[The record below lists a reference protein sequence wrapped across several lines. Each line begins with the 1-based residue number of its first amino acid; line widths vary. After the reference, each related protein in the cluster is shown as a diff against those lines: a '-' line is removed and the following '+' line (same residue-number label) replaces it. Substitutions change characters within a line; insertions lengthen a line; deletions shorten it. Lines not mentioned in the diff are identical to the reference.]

1 MLGCGAKGAAGRG
14 WALSNA
20 GANRKIE
27 RNANFFMGEVLQR
40 YTSGRM
46 RSRTNSS
53 PHQLPPSCCRPRRG
67 RTGVGDPGYIPV
79 PPPLANRADFASL
92 RPVQAW
98 FLQVYHNVVDHP
110 LNGLEA
116 HLLTVVGF
124 LLAFFA
130 IARLLSERRQP
141 GNTFAWLLA
150 IAFVPYVG
158 VPLYLMLGGR
168 KIRRLAARKA
178 RLSPLLPGVAPSP
191 ACTNPTARVLTLNGA
206 CPPVGG
212 NRVTMLTTGEQS
224 FSEIEG
230 RILAAK
236 HTIHI
241 MTFILARDEVGK
253 RLVTLLAKR
262 ASEGVKVRLLL
273 DSLGS
278 FVSSRGFCDPIRR
291 AGGEVVRFMP
301 VLPLQTRGSANLRNH
316 RKIAVFDHCVAAIGG
331 RNVAREYMGA
341 VPSKRRWRDFGAIIE
356 GPAVSLL
363 NEIFVADW
371 AFAGGK
377 PLPPGNTELPWDI
390 PDAAGDS
397 ELQVVAS
404 GPDVAGDPL
413 YEGILSFV
421 QQAEQSVWIVTP
433 YFIPDEVLF
442 RSLLLKARAGIDV
455 RIVVPAKSNHPV
467 TDLARRYFLRELR
480 AAGAKILYYGP
491 GMNHA
496 KMLLVD
502 ESYGLFGSANMDLR
516 SLFVNFEVGVVSYS
530 RNEAAAMARWM
541 HEVFAQTKPMPE
553 PRKHRRLV
561 PAIGEE
567 IARLLAP
574 LL

>member
-1 MLGCGAKGAAGRG
+1 VK
-14 WALSNA
+14 
-20 GANRKIE
+20 
-27 RNANFFMGEVLQR
+27 
-40 YTSGRM
+40 
-46 RSRTNSS
+46 
-53 PHQLPPSCCRPRRG
+53 
-67 RTGVGDPGYIPV
+67 
-79 PPPLANRADFASL
+79 
-92 RPVQAW
+92 AW
-98 FLQVYHNVVDHP
+98 FTETWHNLTEHP

-116 HLLTVVGF
+116 HLLTVLGF
-124 LLAFFA
+124 LLAFFV

-158 VPLYLMLGGR
+158 VPLYLLLGGR

-178 RLSPLLPGVAPSP
+178 RLSPGIPGAPPSP
-191 ACTNPTARVLTLNGA
+191 AATRPTARVLTLNGV

-212 NRVTMLTTGEQS
+212 NRVTFLTSGEQS
-224 FSEIEG
+224 FAEIE
-230 RILAAK
+230 RLILDAK
-236 HTIHI
+236 HSIHI

-253 RLVTLLAKR
+253 RLVSLLAKR
-262 ASEGVKVRLLL
+262 AGEGVKVRLLL

-278 FVSSRGFCDPIRR
+278 FMSSRGFCDPIRQ

-316 RKIAVFDHCVAAIGG
+316 RKIGIIDHRIAAIGG
-331 RNVAREYMGA
+331 RNVAREYMGPT
-341 VPSKRRWRDFGAIIE
+341 PSRRRWRDFGAIIE

-363 NEIFVADW
+363 NEIFIADW
-371 AFAGGK
+371 TFAGGQ
-377 PLPPGNTELPWDI
+377 PLERHNTALPWEV
-390 PDAAGDS
+390 PAAAGES

-413 YEGILSFV
+413 YEGILSLV
-421 QQAEQSVWIVTP
+421 QEAERSVWIVTP

-442 RSLLLKARAGIDV
+442 RSLLLKARSGVDV

-467 TDLARRYFLRELR
+467 TDLARRHFLRELH
-480 AAGAKILYYGP
+480 AAGAKVLFYGP

-502 ESYGLFGSANMDLR
+502 ERFALFGSANMDLR
-516 SLFVNFEVGVVSYS
+516 SLFVNFEVGVVTYS
-530 RNEAAAMARWM
+530 PKEAAAMSRWI
-541 HEVFAQTKPMPE
+541 HEVFAQTKPMGE
-553 PRKHRRLV
+553 PRKHRRFF
-561 PAIGEE
+561 PAIGDE

-574 LL
+574 ML